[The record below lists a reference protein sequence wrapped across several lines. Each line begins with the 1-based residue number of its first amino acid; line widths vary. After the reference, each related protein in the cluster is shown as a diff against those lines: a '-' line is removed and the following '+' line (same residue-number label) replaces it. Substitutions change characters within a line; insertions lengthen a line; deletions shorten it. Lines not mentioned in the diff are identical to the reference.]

1 MYQSIESRVQA
12 VQANIDLACSGINQS
27 AQSVRVIAV
36 SKLQST
42 KIIQEAY
49 DSGVRDF
56 GENYAQELHQKVGS
70 CPTDIVWHFIGP
82 IQTNKLKLIA
92 EAADWV
98 HSIDR
103 MKVASK
109 LNQACEHL
117 NKNMSVLIQVNI
129 DNEPTKSGVKTE
141 DVLTFAKEIN
151 SHCSNLELRGLMF
164 MPDINASNKDKLK
177 TYANIQSLQSS
188 LKEILPNCTELS
200 LGTSGDYEEAIVAGS
215 SMVRIGET
223 LLGPRL

>member
-109 LNQACEHL
+109 LNQACEHF
-117 NKNMSVLIQVNI
+117 NKKMSVLIQVNI

>member
-1 MYQSIESRVQA
+1 MYQSIESRLQA

-70 CPTDIVWHFIGP
+70 CPADIVWHFIGP

-109 LNQACEHL
+109 LNQACEHF
-117 NKNMSVLIQVNI
+117 NKKMSVLIQVNI

-177 TYANIQSLQSS
+177 TYTNIQSLQSS

>member
-1 MYQSIESRVQA
+1 MYQSIESRVRT
-12 VQANIDLACSGINQS
+12 VKANIDLACSGINQS
-27 AQSVRVIAV
+27 PQSVRIIAV

-42 KIIQEAY
+42 DIIKEAY
-49 DSGVRDF
+49 DNGVRDF

-70 CPTDIVWHFIGP
+70 CPADIIWHFIGP

-109 LNQACEHL
+109 LDNACKRL

-151 SHCSNLELRGLMF
+151 SYCSNLELRGLMF
-164 MPDINASNKDKLK
+164 MPDINASSKEKLK
-177 TYANIQSLQSS
+177 TYANIQSLQTS

-215 SMVRIGET
+215 WMVRIGET

>member
-70 CPTDIVWHFIGP
+70 CPADIVWHFIGP

-109 LNQACEHL
+109 LDQACEHF
-117 NKNMSVLIQVNI
+117 NKKMSVLIQVNI

-177 TYANIQSLQSS
+177 TYTNIQSLQSS

>member
-109 LNQACEHL
+109 LNQACEHF
-117 NKNMSVLIQVNI
+117 NKKMSVLIQVNI

-177 TYANIQSLQSS
+177 TYTNIQSLQSS
-188 LKEILPNCTELS
+188 LKEIVPNCTELS

>member
-109 LNQACEHL
+109 LNQACEHF
-117 NKNMSVLIQVNI
+117 NKKMSVLIQVNI

-164 MPDINASNKDKLK
+164 MPDINASSKEKLK

>member
-70 CPTDIVWHFIGP
+70 CPTDIIWHFIGP

-164 MPDINASNKDKLK
+164 MPNINASNKDKLK
-177 TYANIQSLQSS
+177 TYANIQSLQTS

>member
-70 CPTDIVWHFIGP
+70 CPADIVWHFIGP

-109 LNQACEHL
+109 LNQACEHF
-117 NKNMSVLIQVNI
+117 NKKMSVLIQVNI

-177 TYANIQSLQSS
+177 TYTNIQSLQSS

>member
-27 AQSVRVIAV
+27 AESVKVIAV

-42 KIIQEAY
+42 EIIQEAY
-49 DSGVRDF
+49 DNGVRDF

-70 CPTDIVWHFIGP
+70 CPTDIIWHFIGP

-164 MPDINASNKDKLK
+164 MPNINAPNKDKLK
-177 TYANIQSLQSS
+177 TYAKIQSLQGS
-188 LKEILPNCTELS
+188 LKEILPSCTELS
-200 LGTSGDYEEAIVAGS
+200 FGTSGDYEEAIIAGS

>member
-103 MKVASK
+103 MKVTSK
-109 LNQACEHL
+109 LNQACEHF
-117 NKNMSVLIQVNI
+117 NKKMSVLIQVNI

>member
-27 AQSVRVIAV
+27 TQSVRVIAV

-42 KIIQEAY
+42 EIIQEAY

-70 CPTDIVWHFIGP
+70 CPADIIWHFIGP

-117 NKNMSVLIQVNI
+117 NKKMSVLIQVNI

-164 MPDINASNKDKLK
+164 MPNINASNKDKLK

-188 LKEILPNCTELS
+188 LKEILPNCAELS

-223 LLGPRL
+223 LLGPRP

>member
-109 LNQACEHL
+109 LNQACEHF
-117 NKNMSVLIQVNI
+117 NKKMSVLIQVNI

-164 MPDINASNKDKLK
+164 MPDINASTKDKLK

>member
-109 LNQACEHL
+109 LNQACEHF
-117 NKNMSVLIQVNI
+117 NKKMSVLIQVNI

-177 TYANIQSLQSS
+177 TYTNIQSLQSS

>member
-109 LNQACEHL
+109 LNQACEHF
-117 NKNMSVLIQVNI
+117 NKKMSVLIQVNI

-188 LKEILPNCTELS
+188 LKEIVPNCTELS

>member
-42 KIIQEAY
+42 EIIQEAY

-70 CPTDIVWHFIGP
+70 CPADIIWHFIGP

-103 MKVASK
+103 MKVATK

-141 DVLTFAKEIN
+141 DVLTFAKDIN
-151 SHCSNLELRGLMF
+151 SHCSNLDLRGLMF
-164 MPDINASNKDKLK
+164 MPNINASNKDKLK
-177 TYANIQSLQSS
+177 TYANIRSLQGS

-200 LGTSGDYEEAIVAGS
+200 LGTSGDYEEAILAGS

>member
-70 CPTDIVWHFIGP
+70 CPADIVWHFIGP

-109 LNQACEHL
+109 LDNACKRL

-177 TYANIQSLQSS
+177 TYTNIQSLQSS

>member
-1 MYQSIESRVQA
+1 MYQNVESRVQA

-42 KIIQEAY
+42 EIIQEAY

-70 CPTDIVWHFIGP
+70 CPADIIWHFIGP

-117 NKNMSVLIQVNI
+117 NKKMSVLIQVNI

-164 MPDINASNKDKLK
+164 MPNINASNKDKLK

-223 LLGPRL
+223 LLGPRP

>member
-27 AQSVRVIAV
+27 AESVKVIAV

-70 CPTDIVWHFIGP
+70 CPADIVWHFIGP

-109 LNQACEHL
+109 LNQACEHF
-117 NKNMSVLIQVNI
+117 NKKMSVLIQVNI

-177 TYANIQSLQSS
+177 TYTNIQSLQSS

>member
-1 MYQSIESRVQA
+1 MYQSIESRFQTVK
-12 VQANIDLACSGINQS
+12 ANVDLACSGINQS
-27 AQSVRVIAV
+27 PQSVRIIAV

-42 KIIQEAY
+42 DIIKEAY
-49 DSGVRDF
+49 DNGVRDF
-56 GENYAQELHQKVGS
+56 GENYAQELHQKIGS
-70 CPTDIVWHFIGP
+70 CPADIIWHFIGP

-109 LNQACEHL
+109 LDNACKRL

-164 MPDINASNKDKLK
+164 MPDINASSKEKLK
-177 TYANIQSLQSS
+177 TYANIQSLQTS

-200 LGTSGDYEEAIVAGS
+200 LGTSGDYEEAIIAGS

>member
-70 CPTDIVWHFIGP
+70 CPADIVWHFIGP

-109 LNQACEHL
+109 LNQACEHF
-117 NKNMSVLIQVNI
+117 NKKMSVLIQVNI

-164 MPDINASNKDKLK
+164 MPDINASSKEKLK

>member
-12 VQANIDLACSGINQS
+12 VQANIDLACAGINQS

-70 CPTDIVWHFIGP
+70 CPADIVWHFIGP

-177 TYANIQSLQSS
+177 TYTNIQSLQSS

>member
-42 KIIQEAY
+42 EIIQKAY

-56 GENYAQELHQKVGS
+56 GENYAQELHQKAGS
-70 CPTDIVWHFIGP
+70 CPTDIIWHFIGP

-164 MPDINASNKDKLK
+164 MPNINASNNDKLK

-200 LGTSGDYEEAIVAGS
+200 LGTSGDYQEAIVAGS

>member
-70 CPTDIVWHFIGP
+70 CPADIVWHFIGP

-109 LNQACEHL
+109 LDQACEHL

-177 TYANIQSLQSS
+177 TYTNIQSLQSS

>member
-70 CPTDIVWHFIGP
+70 CPADIVWHFIGP

-164 MPDINASNKDKLK
+164 MPDINASSKEKLK

>member
-70 CPTDIVWHFIGP
+70 CPTDIIWHFIGP

-164 MPDINASNKDKLK
+164 MPNINASNKDKLK

>member
-70 CPTDIVWHFIGP
+70 CPADIVWHFIGP

-177 TYANIQSLQSS
+177 TYTNIQSLQSS

>member
-1 MYQSIESRVQA
+1 MYQSIESRFQTVK
-12 VQANIDLACSGINQS
+12 ANVDLACTGINQS
-27 AQSVRVIAV
+27 PQSVRIIAV

-42 KIIQEAY
+42 DIIKEAY
-49 DSGVRDF
+49 DNGVRDF

-70 CPTDIVWHFIGP
+70 CPADIIWHFIGP

-109 LNQACEHL
+109 LDNACKRL

-164 MPDINASNKDKLK
+164 MPDINASSKEKLK
-177 TYANIQSLQSS
+177 TYANIQSLQTS

>member
-1 MYQSIESRVQA
+1 MYHSIESRVQA

-70 CPTDIVWHFIGP
+70 CPADIVWHFIGP

-109 LNQACEHL
+109 LDQACEHL
-117 NKNMSVLIQVNI
+117 NKNMSVLMQVNI

-177 TYANIQSLQSS
+177 TYTNIQSLQSS

>member
-109 LNQACEHL
+109 LNQACEHF
-117 NKNMSVLIQVNI
+117 NKKMSVLIQVNI

-164 MPDINASNKDKLK
+164 MPDINASSKEKLK
-177 TYANIQSLQSS
+177 TYANIQSLQTS

>member
-70 CPTDIVWHFIGP
+70 CPADIVWHFIGP

-141 DVLTFAKEIN
+141 DVLTFAKDIN
-151 SHCSNLELRGLMF
+151 SHCSNLDLRGLMF
-164 MPDINASNKDKLK
+164 MPNINASNKDKLK
-177 TYANIQSLQSS
+177 TYANIRSLQGS

-200 LGTSGDYEEAIVAGS
+200 LGTSGDYEEAILAGS

>member
-27 AQSVRVIAV
+27 AGAVKVIAV

-42 KIIQEAY
+42 EIIQEAY
-49 DSGVRDF
+49 DNGVRDF

-70 CPTDIVWHFIGP
+70 CPTDIIWHFIGP

-164 MPDINASNKDKLK
+164 MPNINASDKDKLK

-223 LLGPRL
+223 LLGPRP

>member
-70 CPTDIVWHFIGP
+70 CPADIVWHFIGP

-109 LNQACEHL
+109 LNQACEHF

-177 TYANIQSLQSS
+177 TYTNIQSLQSS

>member
-70 CPTDIVWHFIGP
+70 CPTDIIWHFIGP

-109 LNQACEHL
+109 LDQACEHF
-117 NKNMSVLIQVNI
+117 NKKMSVLIQVNI

-177 TYANIQSLQSS
+177 TYTNIQSLQSS

-200 LGTSGDYEEAIVAGS
+200 LGTSGDYEEAILAGS

-223 LLGPRL
+223 LLGPRP

>member
-1 MYQSIESRVQA
+1 MYQSIESRFQTVK
-12 VQANIDLACSGINQS
+12 ANVDLACSGINQS

-70 CPTDIVWHFIGP
+70 CPADIIWHFIGP

-109 LNQACEHL
+109 LDNACKRL

-164 MPDINASNKDKLK
+164 MPDINASSKEKLK
-177 TYANIQSLQSS
+177 TYANIQSLQTS

>member
-1 MYQSIESRVQA
+1 MYQSIESRIEA

-27 AQSVRVIAV
+27 AESVKVIAV

-70 CPTDIVWHFIGP
+70 CPTDIIWHFIGP

-109 LNQACEHL
+109 LNQACEHF
-117 NKNMSVLIQVNI
+117 NKKMSVLIQVNI

-164 MPDINASNKDKLK
+164 MPNINASNKDKLK

>member
-1 MYQSIESRVQA
+1 MYQSIESRFQTVK
-12 VQANIDLACSGINQS
+12 ANVDLACSGINQS
-27 AQSVRVIAV
+27 PQSVRIIAV

-42 KIIQEAY
+42 DIIKEAY
-49 DSGVRDF
+49 DNGVRDF

-70 CPTDIVWHFIGP
+70 CPADIIWHFIGP

-109 LNQACEHL
+109 LDNACKRL
-117 NKNMSVLIQVNI
+117 NKNMSVLMQVNI

-164 MPDINASNKDKLK
+164 MPDINASSKEKLK
-177 TYANIQSLQSS
+177 TYANIQSLQTS

-200 LGTSGDYEEAIVAGS
+200 LGTSGDYEEAIIAGS

>member
-12 VQANIDLACSGINQS
+12 VQANIDLACAGINQS

-70 CPTDIVWHFIGP
+70 CPTDIIWHFIGP

-109 LNQACEHL
+109 LNQACEHF
-117 NKNMSVLIQVNI
+117 NKKMSVLIQVNI

-177 TYANIQSLQSS
+177 TYTNIQSLQSS

>member
-42 KIIQEAY
+42 EIIQEAY
-49 DSGVRDF
+49 DNGVRDF

-70 CPTDIVWHFIGP
+70 CPTDIIWHFIGP

-129 DNEPTKSGVKTE
+129 C
-141 DVLTFAKEIN
+141 L
-151 SHCSNLELRGLMF
+151 L
-164 MPDINASNKDKLK
+164 
-177 TYANIQSLQSS
+177 Y
-188 LKEILPNCTELS
+188 
-200 LGTSGDYEEAIVAGS
+200 TSDAADE
-215 SMVRIGET
+215 
-223 LLGPRL
+223 

>member
-12 VQANIDLACSGINQS
+12 VQANIDLACAGINQS

-70 CPTDIVWHFIGP
+70 CPADIVWHFIGP

-109 LNQACEHL
+109 LNQACEHF
-117 NKNMSVLIQVNI
+117 NKKMSVLIQVNI

-177 TYANIQSLQSS
+177 TYTNIQSLQSS